1 MQFLHRLAGM
11 SASDMRPMP
20 AAHGPNA
27 AFMPRPNGNQ
37 PARFQIRKA
46 EAPTVT
52 YDKPKDMTEDD
63 ENMERLLN
71 MDRCIRC
78 TKMFREE
85 ENSDDAC
92 QYHPGPCQTALRNQN
107 HLDRITFLCCG
118 GTQIGF
124 SPVLY
129 DVPACKVGRHISAE
143 VKQKMIDA
151 RRAQRAAPPAAVAA
165 AAAAGAAAAAP
176 VKKVMGFGSSTSRPA
191 AAPRAPRR

>member
-1 MQFLHRLAGM
+1 
-11 SASDMRPMP
+11 MRPMP

-129 DVPACKVGRHISAE
+129 DVPACKVERQISAE
-143 VKQKMIDA
+143 IKQKMIDA
-151 RRAQRAAPPAAVAA
+151 RRAQRAAPT
-165 AAAAGAAAAAP
+165 
-176 VKKVMGFGSSTSRPA
+176 GSGHENHSFHASPFLRSNANILRLPFDLKSLA
-191 AAPRAPRR
+191 NIYK